1 MPDLIH
7 AFPSMLAAFL
17 ASLVEFVEA
26 LTVVLAVAVTRG
38 WRGAL
43 SGAALGLGLLAVLV
57 VAFGPALTRIPLTL
71 VQLVVGV
78 LLLLFGLRWLRK
90 AVLRAAGRI
99 AMHDETAEFAKA
111 TAAMRTAPQA
121 DPWDRIGMATAFKIV
136 VLEGVEVVFI
146 VVALGAAGGAL
157 LPATIGAL
165 AALGAVV
172 LLGALLHR
180 PLANIPENTLK
191 FTVGCLLAGFG
202 TFWTGEGIGVAWPGE
217 DWSILGLVA
226 GFLAA
231 ALALVAVKRG
241 APKRRPA

>member
-7 AFPSMLAAFL
+7 AFPSILAAFL

-26 LTVVLAVAVTRG
+26 LTVVLAVAMTRG

-43 SGAALGLGLLAVLV
+43 TGSTLGLALLTILV
-57 VAFGPALTRIPLTL
+57 IGFGPALTRIPLTL

-90 AVLRAAGRI
+90 AILRAAGRI
-99 AMHDETAEFAKA
+99 ALHDETAEFAKT
-111 TAAMRTAPQA
+111 TAAMRRSPQVE
-121 DPWDRIGMATAFKIV
+121 PWDRVGMATAFKIV

-146 VVALGAAGGAL
+146 VVALGAAGGQL
-157 LPATIGAL
+157 LLATTGAL
-165 AALGAVV
+165 AALVAVI

-180 PLANIPENTLK
+180 PLANIPENVLK

-202 TFWTGEGIGVAWPGE
+202 TFWTGEGIGVEWPGE

-226 GFLAA
+226 GFLAV
-231 ALALVAVKRG
+231 ALVLVAMKRG
-241 APKRRPA
+241 APQRRPA